1 MGTLNFFLARRMF
14 FGRRGAVVACM
25 VALMLCLTA
34 AASGAD
40 VKFALISA
48 WNTHTDCG
56 SSGGGTLKQK
66 VVAKENSNAQ
76 MLGAVFSFDG
86 STVSVAGKTLSSPD
100 TCVDISSGDVL
111 SAYFSIHTTA
121 GTTGVSFARHYEND
135 DCTGFLSTAG
145 WLPCINAETTCW
157 SDAHSRFTM
166 NCTNPSAIVEY
177 TSCSNPSYTWVP
189 GSCTKHPTKQGAI
202 AVTDLGTVDAPP
214 QGAGISGCLSSTPSH
229 RLGLCNSP
237 PPCCC
242 CLYCHRSSVTAT
254 QASTANMRKTTWNE
268 TRQSRHHHH

>member
-1 MGTLNFFLARRMF
+1 MIVRS
-14 FGRRGAVVACM
+14 AVVLLVVLVACGS
-25 VALMLCLTA
+25 VCC
-34 AASGAD
+34 GAD

-56 SSGGGTLKQK
+56 ASGGGTLEQK
-66 VVAKENSNAQ
+66 VVAKEGSNAQ

-86 STVSVAGKTLSSPD
+86 SVVTVAGKTVSSPD

-111 SAYFSIHTTA
+111 SAYFSVHTV
-121 GTTGVSFARHYEND
+121 GGSTGVAFARHYEND
-135 DCTGFLSTAG
+135 DCSGYLSTGG

-177 TSCSNPSYTWVP
+177 TSCSNPAYTWVP
-189 GSCTKHPTKQGAI
+189 GSCTKHPTKQGAV

-214 QGAGISGCLSSTPSH
+214 SGAGISGSV
-229 RLGLCNSP
+229 SP
-237 PPCCC
+237 ALRPMVFG
-242 CLYCHRSSVTAT
+242 HAT
-254 QASTANMRKTTWNE
+254 LLLLTVAVVIVGGGCG
-268 TRQSRHHHH
+268 